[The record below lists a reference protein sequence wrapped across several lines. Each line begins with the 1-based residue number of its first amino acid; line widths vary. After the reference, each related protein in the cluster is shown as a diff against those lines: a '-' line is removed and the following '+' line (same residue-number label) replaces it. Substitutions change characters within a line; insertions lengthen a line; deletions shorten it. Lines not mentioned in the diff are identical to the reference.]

1 MRAFGWLVAGLAVV
15 VFGLLQLARPPIP
28 TKPAKAEVQAP
39 PQVRQILDKSCYSCH
54 SDERRLSWF
63 DEIVPAYWL
72 ARHDILKAR
81 EHIDFSTLGAKP
93 TAAQKAALY
102 EAVNMIQL
110 KAMPLPQF
118 VMLHPQAK
126 VSQEE
131 LAALKAYLAPWSEL
145 PEQMS
150 AGQDRDDDG
159 VKVAPVSLGGV
170 RPELDGFPLD
180 GTFENWKLIDLTDRG
195 DNYTFR
201 LVLGNDIAMKAAE
214 PGKISPW
221 PKGSRF
227 AKIAWEQE
235 RGADGLMHP
244 GKFAQVELMA
254 KDADRYKDTDGW
266 GWGRWRG
273 LGLKP
278 YGHDAHFMGE
288 CMSCHAP
295 VSGDDYVYT
304 LPITPVRVDDGVDR
318 VNNAAAAFPASLPY
332 QPLGWSPI
340 TMFVD
345 PKSLTTAALFGN
357 DVAVRAVHPRERG
370 KELPKYGPGAVLAL
384 VTWTQ
389 RDDPHWFGARIP
401 NQPVSVEFLEMG
413 ASTPES
419 RYRRFD
425 GANLA
430 EAAWPAGAATQRVNF
445 ILGLEPVRLP

>member
-1 MRAFGWLVAGLAVV
+1 MKAFGWLVAGLAVV

-28 TKPAKAEVQAP
+28 AKPATAEVQAS
-39 PQVRQILDKSCYSCH
+39 PQIQQILDKSCYSCH

-63 DEIVPAYWL
+63 DRDPQPAYWVV
-72 ARHDILKAR
+72 RHDILTAR
-81 EHIDFSTLGAKP
+81 EHLDFSTLGAKP
-93 TAAQKAALY
+93 TAAQKAMLY

-118 VMLHPQAK
+118 VVLHPEAK
-126 VSQEE
+126 VSQEN

-145 PEQMS
+145 PEQPS
-150 AGQDRDDDG
+150 AADQHDETTI
-159 VKVAPVSLGGV
+159 APVALGGV
-170 RPELDGFPLD
+170 QAELDGFPFD

-201 LVLGNDIAMKAAE
+201 FVLGNDIAMKTAQ
-214 PGKISPW
+214 PGNISPW

-244 GKFAQVELMA
+244 GKFVQVELMA
-254 KDADRYKDTDGW
+254 KDAELYKDTDGW

-273 LGLKP
+273 LDLKP
-278 YGHDAHFMGE
+278 YGRDAHFVGE
-288 CMSCHAP
+288 CMRCHAP
-295 VSGDDYVYT
+295 MSGDDYVYT
-304 LPITPVRVDDGVDR
+304 LPIAPVRVNDGVQR
-318 VNNAAAAFPASLPY
+318 ANNAAAALPASLPY

-340 TMFVD
+340 TMYVD

-370 KELPKYGPGAVLAL
+370 TELPKYGPGAVLAL

-401 NQPVSVEFLEMG
+401 YQPVSVEFVEMG
-413 ASTPES
+413 ASTQQS

-425 GANLA
+425 GANFA
-430 EAAWPAGAATQRVNF
+430 EAAWPASAATQRMNF
-445 ILGLEPVRLP
+445 ILGLPPVRLP